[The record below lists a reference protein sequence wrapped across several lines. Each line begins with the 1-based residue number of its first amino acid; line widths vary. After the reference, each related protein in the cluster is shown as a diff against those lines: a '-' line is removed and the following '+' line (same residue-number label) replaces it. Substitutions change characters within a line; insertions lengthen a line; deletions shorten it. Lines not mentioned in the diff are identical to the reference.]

1 MSRTKF
7 KDKIEVTESLRRSY
21 ALGTLEKALT
31 VLERLET
38 SSQAL
43 TLQQITDDTG
53 IQRLA
58 VYRILSTLENRGY
71 VRRLADK
78 RYRAATRRRP
88 VLGYMAPMTGNSF
101 RVAVAT
107 SLTAAATSARVQL
120 LTFDNPEDDE
130 KTSLYNARRLVAA
143 NVDLVIFFEPLE
155 SIGHAVAD
163 LFFQAR
169 IPFITVE
176 IGIESG
182 VYYGANNYQAGKIAG
197 EALGRFA
204 MEQWNGRFDHAVLIG
219 SSLSTHRVQAR
230 VSGALEGLRGN
241 VGEIPES
248 KLARLDGRAHE
259 ADSYS
264 AVKEWLRGASPRW
277 RLLISAFNDLSA
289 MGALAAVREAGREE
303 NVAIVGQNGS
313 EEAWQELA
321 NPRSRFVASV
331 AYFPERYGQR
341 LIDTALAVLD
351 RQQVP
356 PAVYAEHVLLTHKT
370 ISSYYLFSKARPN
383 ARKSL

>member
-1 MSRTKF
+1 MSRSKF
-7 KDKIEVTESLRRSY
+7 RENKNEATVGLRRSY
-21 ALGTLEKALT
+21 AVGTLEKALT

-43 TLQQITDDTG
+43 TLQQITDETG

-88 VLGYMAPMTGNSF
+88 VIGYMAPMTGTSF

-107 SLTAAATSARVQL
+107 SLTAAASTARVQL

-130 KTSLYNARRLVAA
+130 KTSVHNAQQLVSA

-155 SIGHAVAD
+155 SIGHVVAD

-176 IGIESG
+176 SGIESG
-182 VYYGANNYQAGKIAG
+182 VYYGANNYQAGKMAG
-197 EALGRFA
+197 QALGRFA
-204 MEQWNGRFDHAVLIG
+204 MEQWNGRFDQAVLIG

-248 KLARLDGRAHE
+248 KLVRLDGRAHE

-264 AVKEWLRGASPRW
+264 AVKELLRGAARR

-313 EEAWQELA
+313 EESWQELA

-331 AYFPERYGQR
+331 AYFPERYGQG

-356 PAVYAEHVLLTHKT
+356 PAVYTEHVLLTHKT
-370 ISSYYLFSKARPN
+370 ISRYYAYST
-383 ARKSL
+383 